1 MLMRRDERKGNKK
14 NKKATEQK
22 VSEPQAD
29 VSAAQEIDKDMAVIK
44 LHYIRNCC
52 FVYLLTFPTPFV
64 LFCRYLPA

>member
-29 VSAAQEIDKDMAVIK
+29 VSATQEIDKDMAVIK

-52 FVYLLTFPTPFV
+52 FVAFADIGLRDSTK
-64 LFCRYLPA
+64 A